1 MAAHRRVLLAG
12 YRERPPTRPPFTRMT
27 SADPYL
33 DRSDSTAAPPARD
46 EARDMVGRAERE
58 ERAGHRALA
67 RSLYEQALRCRQGG
81 LEPSLVTDALCGIA
95 RTWQL
100 DGDSEAALDC
110 LEVAT
115 EVASRSGL
123 DAAHGRALNIR
134 AVIYWQRG
142 DLDSADDLYVEAHRL
157 GARVGDAR
165 LTAMTAQNR
174 GIVANVRGELTQALA
189 HYRESLVAY
198 EGLGMSREVCG
209 ALNNLGMLHT
219 DMGEWDEA
227 DVAYRRASAVAER
240 EGDRAAHLL
249 VMCNMAELALSRGR
263 VDDAEA
269 VCARA
274 LPLAQA
280 LGDARGEAE
289 LHKHRGIIARERGHV
304 QEAEAEFTAGAT
316 LASLRQDILLQAEL
330 ARELAELLAQQGR
343 YRETVQSINRAHRLF
358 EQLRARR
365 DLVDLDRRAG
375 RLEEGFLDLVR
386 RWGESIESKDAYTQ
400 GHCLRVADLA
410 CAVAQRAGIA
420 PRRMFWFRVG
430 ALLHD
435 VGKIDIPAEIL
446 NKPGR
451 LSAEEWALM
460 RSHPEAGVEL
470 LKEVDFPEDVVP
482 VILSHHEKW
491 DGTGY
496 PHGLA
501 GEAIPLVARILGL
514 ADAYDAL
521 TTARSYKAGM
531 PHEQAMAIIR
541 RDTGTHFD
549 PALVPLFEA
558 VLDERLGADAL

>member
-1 MAAHRRVLLAG
+1 M
-12 YRERPPTRPPFTRMT
+12 

-33 DRSDSTAAPPARD
+33 ARGDSTAAPPAHD

-58 ERAGHRALA
+58 ERSGHRALA
-67 RSLYEQALRCRQGG
+67 RSLYEQSLRCRYPG
-81 LEPSLVTDALCGIA
+81 LEPSLVADALCGIA

-115 EVASRSGL
+115 QVSALSGL

-142 DLDSADDLYVEAHRL
+142 DLDLADELYVEAQRL
-157 GARVGDAR
+157 GARAGDVR

-174 GIVANVRGELTQALA
+174 GIVANVRGDLTRALA
-189 HYRESLVAY
+189 HYRESLAAY
-198 EGLGMSREVCG
+198 EGLAMSREVCG
-209 ALNNLGMLHT
+209 ALNNLGMLYT
-219 DMGEWDEA
+219 DMGKWDEA
-227 DVAYRRASAVAER
+227 DAAYRQASAVAER

-263 VDDAEA
+263 VDDAES
-269 VCARA
+269 VCVRA

-280 LGDARGEAE
+280 LGDAGAEAE
-289 LHKHRGIIARERGHV
+289 LRKHRGIIARERGRMV
-304 QEAEAEFTAGAT
+304 EAEAEFTLGAAQ
-316 LASLRQDILLQAEL
+316 ASLRQDVLLQAEL

-343 YRETVQSINRAHRLF
+343 YRETVQSINRSHRLF

-365 DLVDLDRRAG
+365 DLVDLDRRAS
-375 RLEEGFLDLVR
+375 RLEDGFLDMVR

-410 CAVAQRAGIA
+410 CAVAQRAGIE

-491 DGTGY
+491 DGSGY

-521 TTARSYKAGM
+521 TTARSYKAGV
-531 PHEQAMAIIR
+531 PHERAIEILR
-541 RDTGTHFD
+541 GDAGTHFD
-549 PALVPLFEA
+549 PTLVPLFEA
-558 VLDERLGADAL
+558 VLKERRGTAGL

>member
-1 MAAHRRVLLAG
+1 MHADHYAAEG
-12 YRERPPTRPPFTRMT
+12 EGI
-27 SADPYL
+27 AD
-33 DRSDSTAAPPARD
+33 PPARD
-46 EARDMVGRAERE
+46 EAREMVLRGERE
-58 ERAGHRALA
+58 ERLGHRALA
-67 RSLYEQALRCRQGG
+67 RSLYEQALRCRPAT
-81 LEPSLVTDALCGIA
+81 LEPEQVTDALCGIA

-110 LEVAT
+110 LEVAR
-115 EVASRSGL
+115 EVASRSAL
-123 DAAHGRALNIR
+123 DAAEGRVLNIR
-134 AVIYWQRG
+134 AVVFWQRG
-142 DLDSADDLYVEAHRL
+142 DLDTADNLYLEAHRL
-157 GARVGDAR
+157 GRDAGDAR
-165 LTAMTAQNR
+165 LRAMTAQNR
-174 GIVANVRGELTQALA
+174 GIIANMRGDFARALGL
-189 HYRESLVAY
+189 YRECIDAF
-198 EGLGMSREVCG
+198 EQLGMSREVCG

-219 DMGEWDEA
+219 DLGEWEEA
-227 DVAYRRASAVAER
+227 DLAYRRASVIAER

-249 VMCNMAELALSRGR
+249 LMGNMAELEISRGR
-263 VDDAEA
+263 IDEADA

-280 LGDARGEAE
+280 IGDARAEAE
-289 LHKHRGIIARERGHV
+289 LRKHRGIIARERGRM
-304 QEAEAEFTAGAT
+304 QEAEAEFALGASQ
-316 LASLRQDILLQAEL
+316 AALRQDVLLQAEM
-330 ARELAELLAQQGR
+330 ARELAELLARQGR
-343 YRETVQSINRAHRLF
+343 YRETVQSINRSHQLF

-365 DLVDLDRRAG
+365 DLVDLDRRPN
-375 RLEEGFLDLVR
+375 RLENGFLDMVR

-400 GHCLRVADLA
+400 GHCLRVADIA
-410 CAVAQRAGIA
+410 CAMAVRAGIT

-470 LKEVDFPEDVVP
+470 LKGIDFPDDVVP

-501 GEAIPLVARILGL
+501 GEAIPLGARILGL

-521 TTARSYKAGM
+521 TTARSYKAGL
-531 PHEQAMAIIR
+531 PHERAMEIIR
-541 RDTGTHFD
+541 QDTGTHFD
-549 PALVPLFEA
+549 PSLVPLFEA
-558 VLDERLGADAL
+558 VIVEHRAASLTPSDL

>member
-1 MAAHRRVLLAG
+1 
-12 YRERPPTRPPFTRMT
+12 
-27 SADPYL
+27 
-33 DRSDSTAAPPARD
+33 
-46 EARDMVGRAERE
+46 MVARAERE
-58 ERAGHRALA
+58 ERLGHRALA
-67 RSLYEQALRCRQGG
+67 RALYEQALRCRSRG
-81 LEPSLVTDALCGIA
+81 LEPEQVTDALCGIA

-110 LEVAT
+110 LEVAR
-115 EVASRSGL
+115 EVAARSEL
-123 DAAHGRALNIR
+123 DAAHGRVLNIR
-134 AVIYWQRG
+134 AVVFWQRG
-142 DLDSADDLYVEAHRL
+142 DLDMADQLYLEAHRL
-157 GARVGDAR
+157 GVRADDAR

-174 GIVANVRGELTQALA
+174 GIIANVRGDLPRALG
-189 HYRESLVAY
+189 HYRECIAAY

-219 DMGEWDEA
+219 DLGEWDDA
-227 DVAYRRASAVAER
+227 DAAYRRASELAER
-240 EGDRAAHLL
+240 EGDKAAHLL
-249 VMCNMAELALSRGR
+249 VMGNMAELELARGR
-263 VDDAEA
+263 IDEAEA

-280 LGDARGEAE
+280 MGDARAEAE
-289 LHKHRGIIARERGHV
+289 LRKHRGIIARERG
-304 QEAEAEFTAGAT
+304 QLAEAEAEFTLGASQ
-316 LASLRQDILLQAEL
+316 ASLRQDVLLQAEL
-330 ARELAELLAQQGR
+330 ARELAELLARQGR
-343 YRETVQSINRAHRLF
+343 YRETVQSINRSHQLF

-365 DLVDLDRRAG
+365 DLVDLDRRAS
-375 RLEEGFLDLVR
+375 RLEDGFLDMVR

-410 CAVAQRAGIA
+410 CAIAHRAGIA

-451 LSAEEWALM
+451 LGAEEWALM
-460 RSHPEAGVEL
+460 RSHPEVGVEL
-470 LKEVDFPEDVVP
+470 LKGIDFPDDVVP

-501 GEAIPLVARILGL
+501 RESIPLVARILGL

-521 TTARSYKAGM
+521 TTSRSYKPGL
-531 PHEQAMAIIR
+531 PHARAMEIIR
-541 RDTGTHFD
+541 QDAGTHFD
-549 PALVPLFEA
+549 PELVPLFEI
-558 VLDERLGADAL
+558 VVDERRAEAAPGADA

>member
-1 MAAHRRVLLAG
+1 MHADHYAAEG
-12 YRERPPTRPPFTRMT
+12 EGI
-27 SADPYL
+27 AD
-33 DRSDSTAAPPARD
+33 PPARD
-46 EARDMVGRAERE
+46 EAREMVLRGERE
-58 ERAGHRALA
+58 ERLGHRALA
-67 RSLYEQALRCRQGG
+67 RSLYEQALRCRPAT
-81 LEPSLVTDALCGIA
+81 LEPDQVTDALCGIA

-110 LEVAT
+110 LEVAR
-115 EVASRSGL
+115 EVASRSAL
-123 DAAHGRALNIR
+123 DAAEGRVLNIR
-134 AVIYWQRG
+134 AVVFWQRG
-142 DLDSADDLYVEAHRL
+142 DLDTADHLYLEAHRL
-157 GARVGDAR
+157 GRDAGDAR
-165 LTAMTAQNR
+165 LRAMTAQNR
-174 GIVANVRGELTQALA
+174 GIIANMRGDLTRALA
-189 HYRESLVAY
+189 LYRECIEAF
-198 EGLGMSREVCG
+198 EQLGMSREVCG

-219 DMGEWDEA
+219 DLGEWEEA
-227 DVAYRRASAVAER
+227 DSAYRRASVIAER

-249 VMCNMAELALSRGR
+249 LMGNMAELELSRGR
-263 VDDAEA
+263 IDEADA

-280 LGDARGEAE
+280 MGDARAEAE
-289 LHKHRGIIARERGHV
+289 LRKHRGIIARERGQM
-304 QEAEAEFTAGAT
+304 QEAEAEFALGASQ
-316 LASLRQDILLQAEL
+316 AVLRQDIMLQAEM
-330 ARELAELLAQQGR
+330 ARELAELLARQGR
-343 YRETVQSINRAHRLF
+343 YRETVQSINRAHQLF

-365 DLVDLDRRAG
+365 DLVDLDRRTN
-375 RLEEGFLDLVR
+375 RMENGFLDMVR

-400 GHCLRVADLA
+400 GHCLRVADIA
-410 CAVAQRAGIA
+410 CAMAVRAGIE

-470 LKEVDFPEDVVP
+470 LKGIDFPDDVVP

-501 GEAIPLVARILGL
+501 GEAIPLVARILGF

-521 TTARSYKAGM
+521 TTARSYKAGL
-531 PHEQAMAIIR
+531 PHERAMEIIR
-541 RDTGTHFD
+541 KDAGTHFD
-549 PALVPLFEA
+549 PSLVPLFEA
-558 VLDERLGADAL
+558 VIEEHRAAMEPPLEL